1 MGDGNRLYRC
11 LALVV
16 EKQLPRHL
24 FEASVGQRVE
34 VGLWMCCRSV
44 MDVLWM
50 VCGHVA
56 VVFWKCCGHVVDVL
70 L

>member
-50 VCGHVA
+50 GCGHVA